1 MSEKANKNAPAAEPK
16 PEIIFKK
23 VSGGHGGGHGGAWKI
38 ALADMMTAMM
48 AFFLLMWLLGATNKE
63 QRKGLGEY
71 FRAKTSLL
79 TLSNVA
85 GTAGVL
91 TGKTIGEAD
100 GFPDPAVANNM
111 MQPVVPVASTDS
123 TDRNKA
129 PEGVQSQ
136 TQQNDEGV
144 GKSGNSD
151 GTKAGGDSAQSGTGA
166 KTKDSEGKS
175 GTAKSGESEGQG
187 KAESGDAS
195 GGDQPKAAP
204 GEMTEEQKKA
214 AAAAADQKAFEKI
227 EKEIKATLE
236 QNPDLKKIAGQMKF
250 VRDKEGLRIEII
262 DQADFAMF
270 AIGTTN
276 FLPKA
281 QEVMSDVAKSIKDLP
296 NKIAIRG
303 HTDGFAYSQADK
315 MNNWRLSAQ
324 RADSTRRFLTGEG
337 IDEKRFMKIEG
348 VADREAYNADNP
360 LDPRNRRI
368 SITVLA
374 Q

>member
-1 MSEKANKNAPAAEPK
+1 MSEKADKAAQADVK

-23 VSGGHGGGHGGAWKI
+23 IAGGHGGAHGGAWKI

-63 QRKGLGEY
+63 QRKGLGDY
-71 FRAKTSLL
+71 FRPKTSIV
-79 TLSNVA
+79 TLSDKA
-85 GTAGVL
+85 GTSGLMA
-91 TGKTIGEAD
+91 GKTLGDTD
-100 GFPDPAVANNM
+100 GFPEPAVANGILET
-111 MQPVVPVASTDS
+111 VVPVASTES

-129 PEGVQSQ
+129 PEGVTSQ
-136 TQQNDEGV
+136 RVENEEGV
-144 GKSGNSD
+144 GKSGQSQGN
-151 GTKAGGDSAQSGTGA
+151 KAGGSSPDAGTGVTA
-166 KTKDSEGKS
+166 KDPEGKS
-175 GTAKSGESEGQG
+175 GVSNTGDLEGKG
-187 KAESGDAS
+187 NADAGDA
-195 GGDQPKAAP
+195 GGAQTKSAP
-204 GEMTEEQKKA
+204 SELSEEQKKA
-214 AAAAADQKAFEKI
+214 AAAAIDQKNFEQI
-227 EKEIKATLE
+227 EKNIKSKLE
-236 QNPDLKKIAGQMKF
+236 ANPDLKKIAGQMKF

-281 QEVMSDVAKSIKDLP
+281 QDLMADVAKSVKDIP
-296 NKIAIRG
+296 NKVAIRG
-303 HTDGFAYSQADK
+303 HTDGFSYSQADK

-324 RADSTRRFLTGEG
+324 RADSTRRFLVAEG
-337 IDEKRFMKIEG
+337 LDEKRFMKIEG
-348 VADREAYNADNP
+348 VADREAFNPDNP

>member
-1 MSEKANKNAPAAEPK
+1 
-16 PEIIFKK
+16 
-23 VSGGHGGGHGGAWKI
+23 
-38 ALADMMTAMM
+38 
-48 AFFLLMWLLGATNKE
+48 MWLLGATNKE

-79 TLSNVA
+79 SLSNVA
-85 GTAGVL
+85 GTSGVL
-91 TGKTIGEAD
+91 TGKTIGETD
-100 GFPDPAVANNM
+100 GFPDPAVSDNI

-136 TQQNDEGV
+136 TNQNDEGV
-144 GKSGNSD
+144 GKSGNSE

-166 KTKDSEGKS
+166 KAKDSEGKS
-175 GTAKSGESEGQG
+175 GTAKSGDSEGQG
-187 KAESGDAS
+187 KAENGEGAS
-195 GGDQPKAAP
+195 GDQPKAAP
-204 GEMTEEQKKA
+204 GELTEEQKKA

-227 EKEIKATLE
+227 EKDIKATLE

-281 QEVMSDVAKSIKDLP
+281 QEVMNDVAKSIKDLP
-296 NKIAIRG
+296 NKVAIRG

-324 RADSTRRFLTGEG
+324 RADSTRRFLEGAG

-348 VADREAYNADNP
+348 VADREAFNADNP

>member
-1 MSEKANKNAPAAEPK
+1 MSEKKPEKGEAAEVK

-23 VSGGHGGGHGGAWKI
+23 VAGGHGGGHGGAWKI

-48 AFFLLMWLLGATNKE
+48 AFFLLMWLLGATNKD

-79 TLSNVA
+79 SLSTVA
-85 GTAGVL
+85 GTSGFM
-91 TGKTIGEAD
+91 TGKTLTESD
-100 GFPDPAVANNM
+100 GFPEAAVSDSN
-111 MQPVVPVASTDS
+111 MQPVVPLASTASTDR
-123 TDRNKA
+123 DKA
-129 PEGVQSQ
+129 PEGVESQ
-136 TQQNDEGV
+136 TDQNDEGV
-144 GKSGNSD
+144 GKSGSSD
-151 GTKAGGDSAQSGTGA
+151 GKKAGGATQNAGTGA
-166 KTKDSEGKS
+166 KTKDSEQKS
-175 GTAKSGESEGQG
+175 GVAKTGDLEGKG
-187 KAESGDAS
+187 KADSGDA
-195 GGDQPKAAP
+195 GGNDPKSAT
-204 GEMTEEQKKA
+204 GELTEEQKKA

-227 EKEIKATLE
+227 EKDIKSTLD

-281 QEVMSDVAKSIKDLP
+281 QEVMADVAKAVKDLP
-296 NKIAIRG
+296 NKLAIRG

-324 RADSTRRFLTGEG
+324 RADSTRRFLMGEG
-337 IDEKRFMKIEG
+337 IEEKRFMKIEG
-348 VADREAYNADNP
+348 VADREAFNADNP

>member
-1 MSEKANKNAPAAEPK
+1 MSEKKSDKGEAAEVK

-23 VSGGHGGGHGGAWKI
+23 VAGGHGGGHGGAWKI

-48 AFFLLMWLLGATNKE
+48 AFFLLMWLLGATNKD

-79 TLSNVA
+79 SLSNVA
-85 GTAGVL
+85 GTSGMM
-91 TGKTIGEAD
+91 TGKTLGETD
-100 GFPDPAVANNM
+100 GFPEAAVSNST
-111 MQPVVPVASTDS
+111 MQTVVPVASTDS

-129 PEGVQSQ
+129 PEGVQTQ
-136 TQQNDEGV
+136 TEQNGEDV
-144 GKSGNSD
+144 GKSGASD
-151 GTKAGGDSAQSGTGA
+151 GKKAGGATANDGTGVTA
-166 KTKDSEGKS
+166 KDSEGKS
-175 GTAKSGESEGQG
+175 SVSKTGDLEGKGKSDAGE
-187 KAESGDAS
+187 A
-195 GGDQPKAAP
+195 GGAQTKGAP

-214 AAAAADQKAFEKI
+214 AAAAADQKAFQKLEND
-227 EKEIKATLE
+227 IKSAMN
-236 QNPDLKKIAGQMKF
+236 QNSELKKIAGQMKF

-281 QEVMSDVAKSIKDLP
+281 QEVMADVAKSIKDLP

-324 RADSTRRFLTGEG
+324 RADSTRRFLVAEG
-337 IDEKRFMKIEG
+337 IDDKRFLKIEG
-348 VADREAYNADNP
+348 VADREAYNPDNP

-368 SITVLA
+368 SITVMA

>member
-1 MSEKANKNAPAAEPK
+1 MSEKPKDGAAEPK

-23 VSGGHGGGHGGAWKI
+23 VAGGHGGGHGGAWKI

-48 AFFLLMWLLGATNKE
+48 AFFLLMWLLGATNKD

-85 GTAGVL
+85 GTAGL
-91 TGKTIGEAD
+91 MAGKTIGETD
-100 GFPDPAVANNM
+100 GFPDPAVSNNM

-129 PEGVQSQ
+129 PDGVQTQ
-136 TQQNDEGV
+136 TEQNDDGV
-144 GKSGNSD
+144 GKSGSSD
-151 GTKAGGDSAQSGTGA
+151 GKKAGGDSSQSGTGA
-166 KTKDSEGKS
+166 KTKDPEGKS
-175 GTAKSGESEGQG
+175 GTSKTGEAEGQG
-187 KAESGDAS
+187 KADAGQAS
-195 GGDQPKAAP
+195 GDQPKATP

-214 AAAAADQKAFEKI
+214 AAAAADQKAFENI
-227 EKEIKATLE
+227 EKDIKATLD

-262 DQADFAMF
+262 DQSDFAMF

-281 QEVMSDVAKSIKDLP
+281 QEVMADVAKSIKDIP
-296 NKIAIRG
+296 NKVAIRG

-324 RADSTRRFLTGEG
+324 RADSTRRFLNAEG

-348 VADREAYNADNP
+348 VADREAFNAENP

>member
-1 MSEKANKNAPAAEPK
+1 MSEKPKDGAEPK

-23 VSGGHGGGHGGAWKI
+23 VAGGHGGGHGGAWKI

-48 AFFLLMWLLGATNKE
+48 AFFLLMWLLGATNKD

-79 TLSNVA
+79 TLSNTA
-85 GTAGVL
+85 GTAGL
-91 TGKTIGEAD
+91 MAGKTIGETD
-100 GFPDPAVANNM
+100 GFPDPAVSNNI
-111 MQPVVPVASTDS
+111 MQPVVTVASTDS

-136 TQQNDEGV
+136 TEQNDEGV
-144 GKSGNSD
+144 GKSGSSD
-151 GTKAGGDSAQSGTGA
+151 GKKAGGDSSQAGTGA
-166 KTKDSEGKS
+166 KTKDPEGKS
-175 GTAKSGESEGQG
+175 GTSKTGESEGQG
-187 KAESGDAS
+187 KADAGQA
-195 GGDQPKAAP
+195 GGDQTKSTPS
-204 GEMTEEQKKA
+204 EMTEEQKKA
-214 AAAAADQKAFEKI
+214 AAAATDQKAFEKI
-227 EKEIKATLE
+227 EKDIKATLD

-262 DQADFAMF
+262 DQSDFAMF

-281 QEVMSDVAKSIKDLP
+281 QELMNDVAKSIKDIP
-296 NKIAIRG
+296 NKVAIRG
-303 HTDGFAYSQADK
+303 HTDGFSYSQADK

-324 RADSTRRFLTGEG
+324 RADSTRRFLNNAG
-337 IDEKRFMKIEG
+337 IDEKRFVKIEG
-348 VADREAYNADNP
+348 VADREAFNPDNP